1 MEPCLFAEHCHEF
14 MESIHALSQQGLR
27 IAIGERMMIV
37 ESTVDMLGMREATAS
52 ISTTSLLTLVAIL
65 SCRRVP

>member
-1 MEPCLFAEHCHEF
+1 